1 MKISKVVLASM
12 VSASFLTSCKN
23 NLESKKTSKAQI
35 NKINQDSLTKIDS
48 SVYNGNNCPACGM
61 G

>member
-1 MKISKVVLASM
+1 MKISNLVLASM

-23 NLESKKTSKAQI
+23 NIEPKKISKAKLY
-35 NKINQDSLTKIDS
+35 KINQDSLKKNDS
-48 SVYNGNNCPACGM
+48 TVYNGNNCPACGM